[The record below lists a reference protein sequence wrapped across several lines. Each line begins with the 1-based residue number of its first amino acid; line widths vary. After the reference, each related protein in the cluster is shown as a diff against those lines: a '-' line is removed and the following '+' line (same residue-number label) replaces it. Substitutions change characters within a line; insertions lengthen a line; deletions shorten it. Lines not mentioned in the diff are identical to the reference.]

1 MPSHAKSNLFD
12 QVATD
17 RAEALRPELSNNRPF
32 CNVDPFG
39 QPGEAMKSTVHE
51 IVSSCSLK
59 QNHLRLVNSVNS
71 VNPASHPET
80 KTSTAREFQ
89 NWSSYLTRF
98 TTVITVITVICDD
111 HN

>member
-1 MPSHAKSNLFD
+1 
-12 QVATD
+12 
-17 RAEALRPELSNNRPF
+17 
-32 CNVDPFG
+32 
-39 QPGEAMKSTVHE
+39 MKSTVHE

-59 QNHLRLVNSVNS
+59 QNHLRVSVNSVNS

-98 TTVITVITVICDD
+98 TTVIPVICDD
-111 HN
+111 QN